1 MSIKTI
7 VTSFA
12 DFILLEEGIII
23 IKFTFEGELALDQGM
38 EIFRI
43 TVELSEGKKHSL
55 IYDFNH
61 NNIIFSQEIKQGAQS
76 RNPLDDLLVSR
87 SFVCYSLS
95 NKLEVNHFIKFNKP
109 SSPTQ
114 LFNSIEEAL
123 AWSKIKLSKT

>member
-1 MSIKTI
+1 MILKTI
-7 VTSFA
+7 ATSFA

-23 IKFTFEGELALDQGM
+23 IRFTFEGELALNQGM

-43 TVELSEGKKHSL
+43 TVELSAGKKHSL

-76 RNPLDDLLVSR
+76 RNPLDDLLASR
-87 SFVCYSLS
+87 SFICYSLS

-114 LFNSIEEAL
+114 LFNSLDDAI
-123 AWSKIKLSKT
+123 AWSKLKLN

>member
-1 MSIKTI
+1 MSLKKI

-23 IKFTFEGELALDQGM
+23 IRFTFEGELALEQGM

-76 RNPLDDLLVSR
+76 RNPLDDLLASRAFVS
-87 SFVCYSLS
+87 YSLS

-114 LFNSIEEAL
+114 LFNSLDEAIL
-123 AWSKIKLSKT
+123 WTKLKLN